1 MLDNKT
7 QINYTVFTNSHFRIM
22 VCHIDNILPVEA
34 TGWALDLIFH
44 SNSQNSHIDLNLLT
58 VLHPWVTNFYS
69 IFVESMLA
77 HNLSQKV
84 QEMVENW
91 ARKEPSDS
99 VAGGDSV
106 AGP

>member
-1 MLDNKT
+1 MLDNKI
-7 QINYTVFTNSHFRIM
+7 QINYIVFINSHFRI
-22 VCHIDNILPVEA
+22 VGCHIDNILPMEA

-44 SNSQNSHIDLNLLT
+44 SNSQNSHNDLNLLT
-58 VLHPWVTNFYS
+58 VLHPWLTKFYS
-69 IFVESMLA
+69 IFVECMLT
-77 HNLSQKV
+77 HNLSQNV

-91 ARKEPSDS
+91 ARKGPSDS